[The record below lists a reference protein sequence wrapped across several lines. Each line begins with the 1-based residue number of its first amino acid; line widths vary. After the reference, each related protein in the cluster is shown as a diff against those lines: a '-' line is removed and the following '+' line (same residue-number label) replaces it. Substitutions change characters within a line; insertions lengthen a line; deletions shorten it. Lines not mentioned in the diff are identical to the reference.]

1 MARMKRKG
9 QARTRR
15 KSRAAKSSSVRTS
28 RRRKTSGRKTSGRK
42 TSGRK
47 KGGRKSRRRKKGG
60 GVGFTLSGAMS
71 RAKNVMGAVGHTH
84 TFRECD
90 YPGCTAKNP
99 TI

>member
-15 KSRAAKSSSVRTS
+15 KSRAAKSSSVRRTS
-28 RRRKTSGRKTSGRK
+28 RRRKTSGRK

>member
-28 RRRKTSGRKTSGRK
+28 RRRKTSGRK